1 MSAISEPT
9 SPTQKSCPGLPGKG
23 CGKFLASWDDHP
35 LCTSC
40 RRTAPE
46 PCLGIFACP
55 TCVDWSE
62 EQRLRFNNRRTY
74 RKKVPSSPP
83 SDLGDL
89 LVVDCATDS
98 VPTEPV
104 TPPPPSQPT
113 DSTPTVPAQHTLESL
128 LVGLSTQL
136 SSLTAS
142 LRGEKGGA
150 RVHVLLHRCRTGHPW
165 PPATARHRQTTN
177 TCHLSPVVSRT
188 SGTGAA
194 LRLRPTHYSRTSHG
208 TAPSA
213 AHRSPIAAPGAAHV
227 PLHDTYGPSRAAPT
241 TATWI
246 RSDPATATTGH
257 VHPARDGAA
266 TPPHGFQ
273 ITATRQP
280 RGASNI
286 TTTAAALLAVTFP
299 IDPAGAAAAAAIDTV
314 TTVAVATTR
323 ATPSHAAP
331 AAAMQ
336 RPVSTA
342 PPTSPH
348 GAAHRAVP
356 DHTGPAPAVLH
367 DVLCVHAHA
376 HFRAAPPHA
385 PRRDVTSP
393 RHAIVLPAALG
404 AAHVSDPAAPQW
416 IMMTILPIPRR

>member
-1 MSAISEPT
+1 MSANSELT

-89 LVVDCATDS
+89 LVVDCTTDS

-104 TPPPPSQPT
+104 TLPPPSQPT

-142 LRGEKGGA
+142 SVERKGGA

-194 LRLRPTHYSRTSHG
+194 LRLRPTHLRPHQHHD
-208 TAPSA
+208 TALSA

-227 PLHDTYGPSRAAPT
+227 HQHGTHGLSHAAHWPQQLRSAQTWPRLLPSPT
-241 TATWI
+241 L
-246 RSDPATATTGH
+246 
-257 VHPARDGAA
+257 HPARHGTA
-266 TPPHGFQ
+266 TPPHGSQ
-273 ITATRQP
+273 ITA
-280 RGASNI
+280 
-286 TTTAAALLAVTFP
+286 
-299 IDPAGAAAAAAIDTV
+299 
-314 TTVAVATTR
+314 
-323 ATPSHAAP
+323 ATPATWCIH
-331 AAAMQ
+331 
-336 RPVSTA
+336 
-342 PPTSPH
+342 
-348 GAAHRAVP
+348 
-356 DHTGPAPAVLH
+356 
-367 DVLCVHAHA
+367 
-376 HFRAAPPHA
+376 
-385 PRRDVTSP
+385 
-393 RHAIVLPAALG
+393 
-404 AAHVSDPAAPQW
+404 
-416 IMMTILPIPRR
+416 